1 VRELSELGLLDA
13 LAAVAIPTGE
23 LVYYSRHGQRIW
35 GEPRGLAEKRA
46 PNGFQNLDEVISREE
61 MDEIARF
68 YKRTAGFDPESLNK
82 RPSLSVR

>member
-1 VRELSELGLLDA
+1 M
-13 LAAVAIPTGE
+13 E
-23 LVYYSRHGQRIW
+23 LV
-35 GEPRGLAEKRA
+35 EKRA

-68 YKRTAGFDPESLNK
+68 YKRTAGFDPEILNQ